1 MGLTV
6 VGLVSFAFLGN
17 VTPFGLIVTGQVLLG
32 AGFGLFSSPNVSA
45 IIGCVERRCYGIAAG
60 TVATM
65 RMVGQMFSMG
75 IAMLLL
81 ALFVGRVQ
89 LTPNQHAG
97 LLPAMKAA
105 FVVFAVLCLGGV
117 FASLARGK
125 LHGMVKDE
133 GEGMK
138 AEGQAESDARG

>member
-6 VGLVSFAFLGN
+6 VGLVSFAFLGSG
-17 VTPFGLIVTGQVLLG
+17 TPLGLIVAGQVLLG
-32 AGFGLFSSPNVSA
+32 AGFGLFSSPNTNA
-45 IIGCVERRCYGIAAG
+45 IMGCVERRCYGTASG

-89 LTPNQHAG
+89 ITPDQHAG
-97 LLPAMKAA
+97 LLAAMRVA
-105 FVVFAVLCLGGV
+105 FAVFAVLCLGGV

-125 LHGMVKDE
+125 LHRE
-133 GEGMK
+133 G
-138 AEGQAESDARG
+138 